1 MKFLENQAIFT
12 ATKIMRQ
19 ALYTEL
25 NANILSY
32 DIAPT
37 PSQAQLFTKA
47 NFNKNS
53 TAGNKLLLYAHI
65 PFCDTFCPF
74 CSFHKYAYDAQ
85 IALSYF
91 KSLRKQLRA
100 IKDAGFSFD
109 SMYIGGG
116 TTLINENELEK
127 TLILARDLFD
137 LKEISCESDPNHL
150 DNLERFKGLI
160 TRLSIGVQ
168 SFDDDILRRVS
179 RLEKFGDSKTLIT
192 KIQKAMDVL
201 PILSL
206 DLIFNFPS
214 QNKEMLLRDIQTA
227 KMLNPQ
233 QITFYPLMKSSLT
246 KDKIAASLGVEIKD
260 NEREF
265 YELICALMQEYS
277 ANNAWSFAR
286 KDKISSTQDENFN
299 HKMKDEYCADHT
311 QYIGAGSG
319 AFSFINGRLYINA
332 FDLNE
337 YCERVNSGRSAVIAI
352 NDFSKRARMLYLFL
366 TKIFSGSLNL
376 DEFINL
382 YSVNE
387 RELGLLLRALK
398 ICGAITQNGQKI
410 ELSKFGRYLMVVLM
424 KEFYIGMDRVRA
436 VFKAGLK
443 PNIKRLKIMSES
455 L

>member
-47 NFNKNS
+47 NFNENS
-53 TAGNKLLLYAHI
+53 AAGNKMLLYAHI

-214 QNKEMLLRDIQTA
+214 QNK
-227 KMLNPQ
+227 
-233 QITFYPLMKSSLT
+233 
-246 KDKIAASLGVEIKD
+246 
-260 NEREF
+260 
-265 YELICALMQEYS
+265 
-277 ANNAWSFAR
+277 
-286 KDKISSTQDENFN
+286 
-299 HKMKDEYCADHT
+299 
-311 QYIGAGSG
+311 
-319 AFSFINGRLYINA
+319 
-332 FDLNE
+332 
-337 YCERVNSGRSAVIAI
+337 
-352 NDFSKRARMLYLFL
+352 
-366 TKIFSGSLNL
+366 
-376 DEFINL
+376 
-382 YSVNE
+382 
-387 RELGLLLRALK
+387 
-398 ICGAITQNGQKI
+398 
-410 ELSKFGRYLMVVLM
+410 
-424 KEFYIGMDRVRA
+424 
-436 VFKAGLK
+436 
-443 PNIKRLKIMSES
+443 
-455 L
+455 